1 MIERTCPNCLAI
13 AQVDSNIER
22 LDLATLIRLLIRKVR
37 KTDPDDETARKAM
50 DYLTRHNLQG
60 SVLRDE

>member
-1 MIERTCPNCLAI
+1 MGHR
-13 AQVDSNIER
+13 QVDSNIER